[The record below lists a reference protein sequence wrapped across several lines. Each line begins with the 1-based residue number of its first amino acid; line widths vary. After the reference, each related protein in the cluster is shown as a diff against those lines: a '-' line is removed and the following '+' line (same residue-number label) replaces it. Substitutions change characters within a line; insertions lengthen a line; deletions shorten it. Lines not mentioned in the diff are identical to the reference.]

1 MNGSY
6 QRSFL
11 MLDCNAFPK
20 WEISQS
26 PNIHCMQQGEM
37 GSPCLYSN
45 LRSITPLFINQI
57 LYNVKMSLAC
67 SVMKWCLLV
76 CIQTWW
82 VTPLFINQIHY
93 DVQMT
98 LLSSITKRSTA
109 IHTRLKCLDHVRSV
123 MKNLTVF
130 RWPFSAAMYKGV
142 LCCQRGH
149 KVLQWIVFL
158 KLEPQLK
165 IWNNHFHN

>member
-1 MNGSY
+1 
-6 QRSFL
+6 
-11 MLDCNAFPK
+11 MLFQSEKFHKVQISTVCNKVK
-20 WEISQS
+20 W
-26 PNIHCMQQGEM
+26 G
-37 GSPCLYSN
+37 L
-45 LRSITPLFINQI
+45 LVSIQTWGVTPLFINQI

-82 VTPLFINQIHY
+82 VTPLFINQIHH